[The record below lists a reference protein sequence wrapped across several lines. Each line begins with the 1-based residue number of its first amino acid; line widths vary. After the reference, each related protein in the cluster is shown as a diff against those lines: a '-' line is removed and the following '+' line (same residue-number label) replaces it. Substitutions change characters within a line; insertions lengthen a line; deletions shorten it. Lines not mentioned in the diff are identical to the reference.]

1 MGGVDRAK
9 AEDRKHQAWQE
20 ACQVC
25 RCFPGGGC
33 AYSLFHEM
41 LPSSFCLMCLHA
53 FPEGPGDGLGNSE
66 VSSLGVRKS
75 TW

>member
-1 MGGVDRAK
+1 MRTLCFMTNVPGVPLL
-9 AEDRKHQAWQE
+9 
-20 ACQVC
+20 
-25 RCFPGGGC
+25 PGGAC

-41 LPSSFCLMCLHA
+41 LPPSFCLMCLHA